1 MLQINFLKNIQSLKN
16 QNNKVFQMRLYNIRK
31 LQNRKN
37 LQSVNI
43 KKMYFKKMMQLLKKK
58 MIMEIL
64 MFH

>member
-31 LQNRKN
+31 IQNRKN

-43 KKMYFKKMMQLLKKK
+43 KKMYFKKMMQLLKK
-58 MIMEIL
+58 
-64 MFH
+64 